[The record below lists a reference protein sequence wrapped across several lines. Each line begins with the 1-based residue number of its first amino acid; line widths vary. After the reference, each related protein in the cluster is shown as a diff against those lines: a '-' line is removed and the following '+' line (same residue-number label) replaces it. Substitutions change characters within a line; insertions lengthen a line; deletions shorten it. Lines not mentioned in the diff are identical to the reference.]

1 MSIEE
6 EFNLS
11 EKRQDTNKGTNFI
24 RYAYL
29 EEDVKE
35 FIKQEEFLITEVE
48 AGIITFEEF
57 WDRRKKLIGD
67 KLK

>member
-24 RYAYL
+24 RYAYF